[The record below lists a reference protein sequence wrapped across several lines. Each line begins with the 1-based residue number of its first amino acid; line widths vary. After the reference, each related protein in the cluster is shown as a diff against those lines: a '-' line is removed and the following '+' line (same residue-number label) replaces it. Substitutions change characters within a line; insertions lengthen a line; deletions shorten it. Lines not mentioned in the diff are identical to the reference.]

1 MDYLTQLIAS
11 LLGPGYGDLAFSI
24 SIGLAA
30 MLGMFALGV
39 GALSLG
45 DPLRRRMKAISEAKG
60 DTSDPLVAS
69 ALQQSA
75 DEISKEYK
83 RRARNTQ
90 LVLIIGLPLAVFVI
104 ANALGNLK
112 PDVVLL
118 LAIMAAGVGFL
129 VPPVVADMAE
139 AKRKRALSVGFPEA
153 LDLLVACTEAGMGLN
168 AAFLRV
174 AEQMVFS
181 HPAIAHQFNLVNY
194 EIRGGIDRYEAL
206 RNLANRTGIE
216 SVRSLVSILSQSM
229 RYGTSISETLR
240 VFAED
245 LRDRRMQAAEEA
257 AAKIGTK
264 MIFPLIT
271 CLFPAFFIIAI
282 GPAVLGAI
290 RVLTQN

>member
-1 MDYLTQLIAS
+1 MDYLTQLVS
-11 LLGPGYGDLAFSI
+11 GLLGPAYADLAFALSVGI
-24 SIGLAA
+24 AA
-30 MLGMFALGV
+30 MLALFAV
-39 GALSLG
+39 GAVVLALT
-45 DPLRRRMKAISEAKG
+45 DPLRRRMKAVAEARG
-60 DTSDPLVAS
+60 DITDPTVAS
-69 ALQQSA
+69 ALQESA
-75 DEISKEYK
+75 EQIAGEYK
-83 RRARNTQ
+83 RKARNTQ
-90 LVLIIGLPLAVFVI
+90 LVLIIALPLAVFVI
-104 ANALGNLK
+104 ANSIGNLK
-112 PDVVLL
+112 PNIVML
-118 LAIMAAGVGFL
+118 LALMGAGVGFL
-129 VPPVVADMAE
+129 VPPVIADMAE

-194 EIRGGIDRYEAL
+194 EIRGGVDRYEAL
-206 RNLANRTGIE
+206 KNLANRTGLD
-216 SVRSLVSILSQSM
+216 SVRSLCSILSQSM
-229 RYGTSISETLR
+229 RFGTSISETLR

-290 RVLTQN
+290 RVLTQ

>member
-1 MDYLTQLIAS
+1 MDYLIQTIAG
-11 LLGPGYGDLAFSI
+11 LLGPENADLAFSI
-24 SIGLAA
+24 SIGVAA
-30 MLGMFALGV
+30 MLGLFAVGFGV
-39 GALSLG
+39 IALT
-45 DPLRRRMKAISEAKG
+45 DPLRRRMKAMATARG
-60 DTSDPLVAS
+60 DNTDPLVTS

-75 DEISKEYK
+75 EEIAGVIKT
-83 RRARNTQ
+83 RARNTQ
-90 LVLIIGLPLAVFVI
+90 LVLIVALPLAVFFL
-104 ANALGNLK
+104 ASSFGNLK
-112 PDVVLL
+112 PSIVMLVAL
-118 LAIMAAGVGFL
+118 MAAAVGFL
-129 VPPVVADMAE
+129 VPPVIADMAE

-194 EIRGGIDRYEAL
+194 EIRGGIDRFEAL
-206 RNLANRTGIE
+206 KNLANRTGLD
-216 SVRSLVSILSQSM
+216 SVRSLCSILSQSM

-290 RVLTQN
+290 RVLTQ